1 MSYNVP
7 VRTLQ
12 GGSTLEVAT
21 GGTVQIDG
29 VLLLGGTAIKAA
41 YGTATITAGGSVF
54 VNTGLTTVVSAV
66 GNPIRAAAAVNG
78 AAGTYQVQI
87 DNARFANGS
96 ITLLS
101 VSGGTVTPGGGN
113 VTWIAFGA

>member
-12 GGSTLEVAT
+12 GGTTQQIAS
-21 GGTVQIDG
+21 GGTLQVDG
-29 VLLLGGTAIKAA
+29 VFLLGGTALKAA

-54 VNTGLTTVVSAV
+54 VNTGLTTVLSATS
-66 GNPIRAAAAVNG
+66 NPIVGAAAVNG
-78 AAGTYQVQI
+78 AAGTYEVKI
-87 DNARFANGS
+87 DSARWANGS

-101 VSGGTVTPGGGN
+101 VANGTITPGGGN
-113 VTWIAFGA
+113 VTWMAFGA